1 MYFKMNSI
9 TSGLYSQW
17 HYEAHLANELERLNH
32 IRIKRNPQ
40 DFPDRHTRRQVRNNA
55 AERIT
60 RRRLRRKAETSLDR
74 RLESRLNDDLPCP
87 VCNLPVPSNAFTG
100 HIETCLKNC
109 RPEVDDNQEGEDD
122 DEVDV
127 DSEDQV
133 ETYTWAGI
141 TRIRAT
147 SLVEGGLRGPGFVSI
162 TQSDEDQ
169 VLDIEGDT
177 DEVDTTSF
185 GATQFTEA
193 DLIPPRPENDAERV
207 ELQTRNDIQMAL
219 TGTTFKSNN
228 STTDVCISKETTTV
242 DETDNYLPGNGND
255 EVKQLQEENEKLRQ
269 KSMCNICMDSYESP
283 LVSTVCWHISC
294 QECWMR
300 ALGSKKLCPQCK
312 VIIQAKD
319 LRRIYL

>member
-1 MYFKMNSI
+1 
-9 TSGLYSQW
+9 
-17 HYEAHLANELERLNH
+17 
-32 IRIKRNPQ
+32 
-40 DFPDRHTRRQVRNNA
+40 
-55 AERIT
+55 
-60 RRRLRRKAETSLDR
+60 
-74 RLESRLNDDLPCP
+74 
-87 VCNLPVPSNAFTG
+87 
-100 HIETCLKNC
+100 
-109 RPEVDDNQEGEDD
+109 
-122 DEVDV
+122 
-127 DSEDQV
+127 
-133 ETYTWAGI
+133 
-141 TRIRAT
+141 
-147 SLVEGGLRGPGFVSI
+147 
-162 TQSDEDQ
+162 
-169 VLDIEGDT
+169 
-177 DEVDTTSF
+177 
-185 GATQFTEA
+185 
-193 DLIPPRPENDAERV
+193 
-207 ELQTRNDIQMAL
+207 MAL